1 MPCVFFSVFLSFS
14 YLFSLSF
21 FIVFIMFS
29 HLFFSIFSHSIA
41 QERMTRQQTS
51 ASQDG
56 VVRQCSRTAATRE
69 KAGQSRKGLPSV
81 AEAQRRPAT
90 AEEAGTSGGDK
101 AKRPRNTRR

>member
-1 MPCVFFSVFLSFS
+1 MFSSLFFSRFLICFHSVFYCFQN
-14 YLFSLSF
+14 
-21 FIVFIMFS
+21 VFTS
-29 HLFFSIFSHSIA
+29 VFSIFSHSIA

-81 AEAQRRPAT
+81 AEAQRWLAT